1 MYPQRLIKISE
12 KTPQHIYITNHLT
25 MKSSKEIQQT
35 QNQVQTSKAIFNSNI
50 MVALETNNKIE
61 MNIALREYKTPQ
73 GQINF
78 PAIFSINRESRL
90 PAMAKIDLKRTFAVV
105 LVAVTNA
112 MESMNLIRPMNATQI
127 MDLVDAIIETSEED
141 QLSIEDVMLFLQ
153 QLVRGQYGK
162 LYESLDIPKFMDMF
176 EQYREERWQAIRNIR
191 DEQASSHRPSYH
203 EERVSETFTKE
214 DRSKHETARIDYLLK
229 SKK

>member
-1 MYPQRLIKISE
+1 MEAGNRQDVNLI
-12 KTPQHIYITNHLT
+12 
-25 MKSSKEIQQT
+25 
-35 QNQVQTSKAIFNSNI
+35 
-50 MVALETNNKIE
+50 
-61 MNIALREYKTPQ
+61 LREFKTPQ
-73 GQINF
+73 GNVNYPSLFQIK
-78 PAIFSINRESRL
+78 REQRL
-90 PAMAKIDLKRTFAVV
+90 PMMAKTDIKRTAAIVGV
-105 LVAVTNA
+105 GLTAA
-112 MESMNLIRPMNATQI
+112 LESMNLIRSMNATQI

-214 DRSKHETARIDYLLK
+214 DKSKHEAARIDYLLK
-229 SKK
+229 YKK